1 MDYSNYFWQ
10 GDKIR
15 LRPVRVEDAE
25 QHYMDSLDSP
35 ARQSLQLG
43 IELPAS
49 IESQKEALAKY
60 ADCKE
65 VDGVIIF
72 TIENLGGVM
81 VGGISLHSQR
91 VKNGVFGMGL
101 IISRP
106 HRRQGYAEEAARI
119 LMKYCFH
126 ERRFQKCNSAC
137 VHTNDASIGFHA
149 KIGFIQEGIRR
160 RDLFLNGRY
169 YDSILFGL
177 TREEFDSVENG

>member
-10 GDKIR
+10 GEKIR
-15 LRPVRVEDAE
+15 LRPIRVEDAE
-25 QHYMDSLDSP
+25 QCYVDSLDSP
-35 ARQSLQLG
+35 ARQILQLG

-49 IESQKEALAKY
+49 IESEKEGLVKY

-72 TIENLGGVM
+72 AIENLAGVY

-91 VKNGVFGMGL
+91 MKNGVFSMGL

-106 HRRQGYAEEAARI
+106 HRRQGYAEDAARI
-119 LMKYCFH
+119 LLKYCYH

-137 VHTNDASIGFHA
+137 VHTNDASIALHA
-149 KIGFIQEGIRR
+149 KMGFAREGIRR
-160 RDLFLNGRY
+160 RDLFLNGQY

-177 TREEFDSVENG
+177 TNEEFDNVENG